1 MREEKLEKRREQVP
15 YCGGK
20 TFPEIVSR
28 WELVT
33 AIITS
38 MIPSG
43 SLMYRGM

>member
-1 MREEKLEKRREQVP
+1 MREEKRKNGESRCLTAEGRL
-15 YCGGK
+15 
-20 TFPEIVSR
+20 FPEIVSR

>member
-1 MREEKLEKRREQVP
+1 MEKRREQVP

-20 TFPEIVSR
+20 TFPRNRIP
-28 WELVT
+28 LG
-33 AIITS
+33 ACDCIITS